1 MVVFPA
7 LSRPTMI
14 TLCSEI
20 KIQPVSH
27 IVSFAI
33 TMTALQ
39 DKVHAAQPA
48 RSSGAGFQTMPKS
61 ACAAVTFPVCTPEG
75 TISKISHL
83 DFFLL

>member
-1 MVVFPA
+1 
-7 LSRPTMI
+7 
-14 TLCSEI
+14 
-20 KIQPVSH
+20 
-27 IVSFAI
+27 
-33 TMTALQ
+33 MTALQ

-61 ACAAVTFPVCTPEG
+61 ACAAVTFPVYTPEG